1 MRTRFLRASLLLFT
15 CACARQPPAT
25 TTPIAPEAAANVER
39 AAPRA
44 LHRASAIKV
53 LAGLLPPLEQPVTS
67 FGATSDGS
75 YLYTLG
81 GYDGE
86 PHAYSRE
93 GQHKRLARLRL
104 DGSGAWEELGALPEG
119 LQGLGLVHHAGKLCR
134 VGGTAARNAR
144 GTPADLHSVAD
155 VACFDLARKT
165 WSDLPALP
173 AGRSSHDAALIGS
186 VLYVAGGWTLNGQPG
201 AGTFRDEL
209 LLLDLDKPAAG
220 WSAVPLPF
228 QRRALGVAAVGG
240 KLVMV
245 GGISPEGEPSRRV
258 DVYDAATRSF
268 SRGPDY
274 PDDAFG
280 VAVET
285 LGDAVVASARGGV
298 VYRWQPGTGSWQ
310 PVARL
315 AFGRFFHHLVS
326 GASGELIAVGGI
338 SGMHDAGRTTHVERL
353 ALAAPSPRVVAWS
366 MAYPGAAKNRQGIFV
381 HGDDVYL
388 FGGNNSLEQHDFEPH
403 NFVDQTLRL
412 HLPSLQLAEL
422 APFPARRQSMQTLS
436 RAEQGVT
443 LGGFG
448 HDGEK
453 AVSFAES
460 YLFDFGSERWSR
472 GASLPESRTQFG
484 LAEHHGELWVFGGLN
499 YDPSRQGPD
508 AFRHVLNL
516 LHGKPEQSPTFAAS
530 QIALPAPRRAF
541 AGAALGDE
549 YFLLGGMRGG
559 FELVDDCL
567 RYNFTTQSFAPFAC
581 PGSARLSGAL
591 VPVGGKL
598 YLAGGS
604 IRGPGGGKDG
614 LHTAQDKVELD
625 PASGAFRSVIA
636 ELPFDTRHMHAVAFQ
651 DRVLLIST
659 HNDAGR
665 IDLAIIDP

>member
-1 MRTRFLRASLLLFT
+1 
-15 CACARQPPAT
+15 
-25 TTPIAPEAAANVER
+25 
-39 AAPRA
+39 
-44 LHRASAIKV
+44 
-53 LAGLLPPLEQPVTS
+53 
-67 FGATSDGS
+67 
-75 YLYTLG
+75 
-81 GYDGE
+81 
-86 PHAYSRE
+86 
-93 GQHKRLARLRL
+93 
-104 DGSGAWEELGALPEG
+104 
-119 LQGLGLVHHAGKLCR
+119 
-134 VGGTAARNAR
+134 
-144 GTPADLHSVAD
+144 
-155 VACFDLARKT
+155 
-165 WSDLPALP
+165 
-173 AGRSSHDAALIGS
+173 
-186 VLYVAGGWTLNGQPG
+186 
-201 AGTFRDEL
+201 
-209 LLLDLDKPAAG
+209 
-220 WSAVPLPF
+220 VPF
-228 QRRALGVAAVGG
+228 KRRALGVAAADG

-258 DVYDAATRSF
+258 DVYDPATRSF
-268 SRGPDY
+268 GRGPDY

-285 LGDAVVASARGGV
+285 VGDAVVASARGGV
-298 VYRWQPGTGSWQ
+298 VYRWKPGEGSWQ

-315 AFGRFFHHLVS
+315 AFGRFFHQLVS

-338 SGMHDAGRTTHVERL
+338 SGMHNAGRTTHVERI
-353 ALAAPSPRVVAWS
+353 ALSAPSPRVVAWS

-388 FGGNNSLEQHDFEPH
+388 FGGNNSLEQHDFEPR

-412 HLPSLQLAEL
+412 HLPSLQLTEL
-422 APFPARRQSMQTLS
+422 EPFPARRQSMQTLS
-436 RAEQGVT
+436 RDERGVA

-460 YLFDFGSERWSR
+460 YLFDFASERWSR

-484 LAEHHGELWVFGGLN
+484 LAEHEASCGC
-499 YDPSRQGPD
+499 S
-508 AFRHVLNL
+508 
-516 LHGKPEQSPTFAAS
+516 AAS
-530 QIALPAPRRAF
+530 TTIPRARAPTPSGTCSISCTASRNRVPRSPRP
-541 AGAALGDE
+541 GSLCLGDE

-567 RYNFTTQSFAPFAC
+567 RYNFKTQSFAPLAC

-604 IRGPGGGKDG
+604 IRGPGESDG
-614 LHTAQDKVELD
+614 LRSAQDMVELD

-665 IDLAIIDP
+665 IDVAIIDP